1 MLCYTHTCVGQ
12 IRRATSQEFAQIS
25 SNFARDWDM
34 KKGACP
40 NVDYVF
46 VITNS
51 TLLNKW
57 NLYKQRLRDQTV
69 EPYYH
74 GTSVT
79 CNIVST
85 GRLCPYQ
92 SCGICGISSDGLKR
106 DFIRKNI
113 PFQQFGHGFYLVPN
127 SSKCHDYTK
136 GAYNYRAML
145 LCDVC
150 PGRKYVLQS
159 NSQQMQ
165 GPPHGFDSIYGVG
178 GQLNYPEIV
187 IHNPDAV
194 MPRYII
200 MYKKDGV
207 RHPLA
212 N

>member
-1 MLCYTHTCVGQ
+1 MLCYYTYAGQ
-12 IRRATSQEFAQIS
+12 IRCATSHEFVQIS
-25 SNFARDWDM
+25 SKFARDWDR

-51 TLLNKW
+51 TLLNNW
-57 NLYKQRLRDQTV
+57 NLYKQGLSDQTV
-69 EPYYH
+69 EEYYH

-79 CNIVST
+79 CNIASS

-92 SCGICGISSDGLKR
+92 SCGICGISNDGLKR
-106 DFIRKNI
+106 EFIKKNI
-113 PFQQFGHGFYLVPN
+113 PFQRFGHGFYLAPN

-136 GAYNYRAML
+136 GAYGYRAML

-165 GPPHGFDSIYGVG
+165 GPPPGFDSIYGVG

-187 IHNPDAV
+187 IHNPAAV

-207 RHPLA
+207 QHPLA